1 MHYSKRT
8 SNIILMHV
16 GIKGLVAEDGKLPET
31 YYGGGLEKKLVNVI
45 FYKL

>member
-1 MHYSKRT
+1 MHNSKRM

-31 YYGGGLEKKLVNVI
+31 YYEGGLEKKLKNI
-45 FYKL
+45 KFYKF